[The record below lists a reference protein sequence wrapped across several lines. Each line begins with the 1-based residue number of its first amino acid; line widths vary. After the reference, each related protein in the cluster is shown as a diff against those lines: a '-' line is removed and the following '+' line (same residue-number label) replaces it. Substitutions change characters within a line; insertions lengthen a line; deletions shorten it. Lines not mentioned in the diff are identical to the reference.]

1 VAGAALAALAS
12 IVSFATEHVEGRF
25 GPAVTGVLPSTLG
38 NLPELFIVIFALW
51 QITDDGEATKFK
63 GSRCAMYVT
72 LGAFVWPDRLGGS
85 PSHRRRTAYEI
96 RPIRAPMMR
105 SEPAATARR

>member
-1 VAGAALAALAS
+1 VADVAILLLVAALATACHTPPRRASVLAVVVAGAALAALAS

-25 GPAVTGVLPSTLG
+25 GPAVTGVLPSG

-63 GSRCAMYVT
+63 GSR
-72 LGAFVWPDRLGGS
+72 
-85 PSHRRRTAYEI
+85 
-96 RPIRAPMMR
+96 
-105 SEPAATARR
+105 